1 MCLGSYS
8 NLLSIRNTLLS
19 AFKKKIS
26 SKVIIGLWRRVL
38 KNTKEYFKSDENIWL
53 INDEFNAYSSS
64 NEDHITWRDI
74 YILSFSIYTDNI

>member
-1 MCLGSYS
+1 VCLGSYS

-38 KNTKEYFKSDENIWL
+38 KNTKEYFKSDENI
-53 INDEFNAYSSS
+53 
-64 NEDHITWRDI
+64 
-74 YILSFSIYTDNI
+74 